1 MSAITP
7 EQVKQFAEAL
17 EFLTPRQR
25 KFFLKT
31 LNKKQM
37 RIFEVACFNLA
48 TNHRG
53 LSDKQVTLLKKYKT
67 QVELIASKNYKLE
80 EKRRAVQKGGFV
92 TAVLP
97 ILGTLLSTFL

>member
-37 RIFEVACFNLA
+37 RIFEVACFN
-48 TNHRG
+48 
-53 LSDKQVTLLKKYKT
+53 
-67 QVELIASKNYKLE
+67 
-80 EKRRAVQKGGFV
+80 
-92 TAVLP
+92 
-97 ILGTLLSTFL
+97 